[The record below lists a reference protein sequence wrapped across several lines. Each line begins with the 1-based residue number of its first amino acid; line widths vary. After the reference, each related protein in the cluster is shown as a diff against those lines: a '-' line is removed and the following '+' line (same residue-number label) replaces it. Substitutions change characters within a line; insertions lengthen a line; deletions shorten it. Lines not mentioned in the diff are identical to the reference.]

1 MNQQSRSTYL
11 QEANWVTIS
20 TFLWPDISSVHCS
33 TVYLSCPVIQRGINS
48 LIIISASFS
57 TSQLN
62 LKPYKCFL
70 IRQQVQRCLPA
81 NGSSCGQEWKEGLEQ
96 DGEAP
101 KIWDGP
107 TEILCNDF
115 SIFPTRNNN
124 EKLFNERL
132 PLNIFLL
139 FKFPPTSSQRPS
151 CLPRARLVDFRQ
163 PILKR
168 VKVFFKS
175 L

>member
-115 SIFPTRNNN
+115 SIFPTRHLT
-124 EKLFNERL
+124 KFY
-132 PLNIFLL
+132 PSIF
-139 FKFPPTSSQRPS
+139 FTFQVTPMTSSQRLS
-151 CLPRARLVDFRQ
+151 CLPRAQPVDFRR
-163 PILKR
+163 PIFKR
-168 VKVFFKS
+168 V
-175 L
+175 